1 MTTPAMSWRDHI
13 HQNMRLAAP
22 LMIGQ
27 LATIGIWTSDT
38 IAMGRIDSASLAAGA
53 LASRYYQPFFF
64 LALGISLAV
73 GPLVAQGLG
82 AGDERQVRRAFRQ
95 GMAVAV
101 ALGVVTA
108 PLMFIGEHVLVALG
122 QDAGLAALGQP
133 FLFWSSFGLPFMF
146 LSFVL
151 RQFLISHQ
159 RPMPQVIALVLAL
172 AANVGLN
179 EALVSGIGPFP
190 AMGLA
195 GVALATTL
203 VYVMLCAGLVAYIG
217 MTTPFRD
224 SRPFRRIWVM
234 DWAVTARLLRI
245 GVPIGLTIVA
255 EAGMFIAV
263 TFLIGLFSTAALAAA
278 AIANQIAAVSF
289 MIPIAIAQ
297 GSTVRVGNF
306 AGAGDR
312 ANLSQSAGATFWIGI
327 AATVA
332 TTLILLIWPQTL
344 IGIFLKGDD
353 AMFADVMALAL
364 PMLVL
369 TALFQIPDG
378 VQAIAMA
385 VLRGLNDTRIPGLVA
400 IASFWVPGVA
410 AGALAGLTLGLGPS
424 GVWGGL
430 LLGLSV
436 AAVLL
441 TIRMR
446 QALRRVREGGRIL
459 LA

>member
-13 HQNMRLAAP
+13 RQNMRLAAP

-159 RPMPQVIALVLAL
+159 RPMPQVIALITTL
-172 AANVGLN
+172 AANVALN
-179 EALVSGIGPFP
+179 EAFVSGIGPFP

-195 GVALATTL
+195 GIALATTI
-203 VYVMLCAGLVAYIG
+203 VYALLSAGLIVYIA
-217 MTTPFRD
+217 MIQPFRD
-224 SRPFRRIWVM
+224 SRPFQ
-234 DWAVTARLLRI
+234 RL
-245 GVPIGLTIVA
+245 
-255 EAGMFIAV
+255 
-263 TFLIGLFSTAALAAA
+263 
-278 AIANQIAAVSF
+278 
-289 MIPIAIAQ
+289 
-297 GSTVRVGNF
+297 
-306 AGAGDR
+306 
-312 ANLSQSAGATFWIGI
+312 
-327 AATVA
+327 
-332 TTLILLIWPQTL
+332 
-344 IGIFLKGDD
+344 
-353 AMFADVMALAL
+353 
-364 PMLVL
+364 
-369 TALFQIPDG
+369 
-378 VQAIAMA
+378 
-385 VLRGLNDTRIPGLVA
+385 
-400 IASFWVPGVA
+400 
-410 AGALAGLTLGLGPS
+410 
-424 GVWGGL
+424 
-430 LLGLSV
+430 
-436 AAVLL
+436 
-441 TIRMR
+441 
-446 QALRRVREGGRIL
+446 
-459 LA
+459 